1 MSPSAPIGVF
11 IPTATPPEQ
20 VPSIAAYAEELGFR
34 EVWVAEEFFAQ
45 GGFTVAALVL
55 GATRRVRVGVGVVP
69 AVVRH
74 PAATA
79 MEIATLARAYPG
91 RFVPGIGHGLP
102 MWTDQ
107 MGITARSPLTALRE
121 CVTAVRT
128 LLGGGVIDVEGKQFT
143 AHSIQL
149 THPVAEEVPI
159 LTGVLGPKSLR
170 LSGEIADGTI
180 MSILAGPKYIES
192 SLERI
197 RPAVRDRG
205 HDRPPRSL
213 RGRGGSP

>member
-1 MSPSAPIGVF
+1 
-11 IPTATPPEQ
+11 
-20 VPSIAAYAEELGFR
+20 
-34 EVWVAEEFFAQ
+34 VWVAEEFFAQ